1 MRPRIPATLIKET
14 RNLGAVTRAIVFA
27 GFLWWLTWLQI
38 VLRLF
43 YGFPYLNDS
52 VLALGFYE
60 QAEGYPFNVA
70 QLFLWLSIGA
80 SVITFLSVWTSSDG
94 TAGKWRQRLLVMF
107 FALVCCAVACLPIV
121 YEPMFIESARAERAF
136 IMDHPSMVYPDDIP
150 YEIISQEWIHLDEAI
165 EKAEQR
171 LKR

>member
-1 MRPRIPATLIKET
+1 VRPRIPATFIQEG

-38 VLRLF
+38 VLQLF
-43 YGFPYLNDS
+43 YGPPYLSDPAF
-52 VLALGFYE
+52 ALGFYE
-60 QAEGYPFNVA
+60 QAEGYPFNVP
-70 QLFLWLSIGA
+70 QFLLILSISA
-80 SVITFLSVWTSSDG
+80 SVIAFLGVWTSSGG
-94 TAGKWRQRLLVMF
+94 TAGKWRQRLLVLF
-107 FALVCCAVACLPIV
+107 FALVCCAIAYLPFV
-121 YEPMFIESARAERAF
+121 FESMFLDSARVERAF

-171 LKR
+171 MKR